1 MASIKKTKD
10 PVKLRQKKLKHGNT
24 SLYLDIYYK
33 GIRSYEF
40 LNLYL
45 TKANTPEER
54 EKNQQ
59 TLQLALSIKAK
70 RQIEIQNNQYGFHSN
85 TLSKEILFLDYFK
98 IVIERHR
105 KKETTLDNY
114 KSTLKQVEKYI
125 KPGTTFE
132 NVNEKFVQGF
142 KDYLDTKAKTK
153 FGNPLSQNTKNAY
166 FSKFRTVIAEAIGK
180 DHILPENPAFGV
192 PIFEKEESKREY
204 LTFDEVKL
212 LAKTECKNKMLKR
225 MFLFSCMTGLRW
237 SDVYSLTWGEIHDFN
252 GKKRIIFR
260 QEKTNGLEYLD
271 LNEQAAALLG
281 ERGDKTPT
289 ETVFYGIRYTEST
302 SYILENWC
310 IQAGITNKHIT
321 FHSSRHTFAVMM
333 LDLGVDIFTLSK
345 LLGHKSIK
353 STQVYAKILDKP

>member
-1 MASIKKTKD
+1 
-10 PVKLRQKKLKHGNT
+10 
-24 SLYLDIYYK
+24 
-33 GIRSYEF
+33 
-40 LNLYL
+40 
-45 TKANTPEER
+45 
-54 EKNQQ
+54 
-59 TLQLALSIKAK
+59 
-70 RQIEIQNNQYGFHSN
+70 
-85 TLSKEILFLDYFK
+85 
-98 IVIERHR
+98 
-105 KKETTLDNY
+105 
-114 KSTLKQVEKYI
+114 
-125 KPGTTFE
+125 
-132 NVNEKFVQGF
+132 
-142 KDYLDTKAKTK
+142 
-153 FGNPLSQNTKNAY
+153 
-166 FSKFRTVIAEAIGK
+166 
-180 DHILPENPAFGV
+180 
-192 PIFEKEESKREY
+192 
-204 LTFDEVKL
+204 
-212 LAKTECKNKMLKR
+212 

-353 STQVYAKILDKP
+353 STQVYAKILDKKKIEAVNLIPPLYIENI